1 MRCFV
6 SFLCIIIWGR
16 QGRQHYPACCQGF
29 PASLAV
35 PGTLMIWHQIEGPE
49 GRDHLEAHLYNL
61 GVAGGMGC
69 PCERSHCPLL
79 GCGKELVSPAVCLL
93 LMAAFA
99 ALTKSSLKWW
109 SLRECTASRVSGL
122 VHRCQILIL
131 WPPPK
136 GSGMIR

>member
-1 MRCFV
+1 MCLFFAMFCFLLV
-6 SFLCIIIWGR
+6 YYNLG
-16 QGRQHYPACCQGF
+16 QHYPACCQGF
-29 PASLAV
+29 PASLAI

-49 GRDHLEAHLYNL
+49 DRDHLEAHLYNL

-69 PCERSHCPLL
+69 PCERSHWPLL

-93 LMAAFA
+93 LMAAFG

-109 SLRECTASRVSGL
+109 ALRECTASRVSGL
-122 VHRCQILIL
+122 VHRCQILIP

-136 GSGMIR
+136 GPGMIR